1 MWGASD
7 EPIVTSLDWDILQ
20 KFESKHS
27 RNHIARPFNDQRDEM
42 IRRSDNSMLD
52 NPVYSV
58 KDQILKS

>member
-42 IRRSDNSMLD
+42 IRSMLD
-52 NPVYSV
+52 DPVYKV
-58 KDQILKS
+58 LWKDQILKS